1 LKDYWHEKARM
12 HSPTILRAKTAYEVV
27 EPEIGTVIY
36 ELPEDYERVEI
47 EGNSYCEFSN
57 VLFEKIQ
64 INEERAYEVIGF
76 IEQ

>member
-1 LKDYWHEKARM
+1 M
-12 HSPTILRAKTAYEVV
+12 
-27 EPEIGTVIY
+27 IY

-57 VLFEKIQ
+57 VLYEKIQ
-64 INEERAYEVIGF
+64 INGERAYEVIGF